1 MEINAS
7 APLDP
12 YTTKPNALLAAILH
26 VLEKLVRAVAA
37 QMPMTFMK
45 QVYMSISS
53 LVTIQD
59 ISVHYI

>member
-45 QVYMSISS
+45 QVYVNIIK
-53 LVTIQD
+53 L
-59 ISVHYI
+59 